1 MSACPNCGAARDAS
15 HRFCP
20 NCGAR
25 LDAQRE
31 LKQATVL
38 LADLCGST
46 EQVVRTDAEGGQAY
60 LDQAL
65 RIMTEAVNAY
75 GGTQIQWRG
84 DELLALF
91 GAPLAQEDHAFRA
104 CLAAIAIVEGMKA
117 QSSPQA
123 PMAVRIGID
132 SGEVIAGPGSGHLA
146 TSYRVDGAP
155 VHLASRL
162 EKLAPPASS
171 YISGNTL
178 QLMHGQVETR
188 ALGSFTL
195 RGFDTP
201 VEIHE
206 LVGSL
211 QDSAAGPLARR
222 RFLGPMVGRAQALTE
237 LMQVAGSVRHSGL
250 RAVGVRGDAGIGK
263 SRLLAELSQRLAQQG
278 FATVSVVARSYAS
291 QAPYSLVA
299 DIVRALQNLA
309 GSTDAL
315 LAPADDADTQ
325 QSEGHH
331 AAALADLLG
340 GEPGDAWRALT
351 PNQRREHLASTFVRL
366 VRNGMRGAPAVLL
379 VEDVF
384 LADQSSVRLLEALPR
399 RIQDQPLL
407 ILMSYRPDFAH
418 RWAESPWFVEHR
430 VGPLAPDDVS
440 SLADELLGHDTSLR
454 ETREALLERAGGN
467 PLFLEQMVMTLVDA
481 GSLLGSPGAYRRASA
496 DIPLRVP
503 ASIQTIIGAR
513 VDRLPEGAKASL
525 EAAAI
530 VGEPIDADAVAA
542 VCAISKADAERHL
555 RHAISGGLVAAAGEA
570 SAYSFRHGLVQ
581 ESVLASL
588 TRTRRRQLHR
598 AAFEAYRN
606 HAGEHAR
613 SHTHAAVMAHHA
625 FHGEQWQS
633 AAEYALR
640 AMARS
645 IERSENKDA
654 LRVFELGLEAAR
666 RVETESAMLPA
677 ELALRVEALGAQM
690 ALGEF
695 DAIVSNLERAESIT
709 LTLGDTR
716 RQAAVSLQLAVTLW
730 ACGSYQQGL
739 TVATQAGKAAEA
751 AGSRSLHMA
760 AMQARMML
768 HHGQG
773 RYLEATEVAMAVA
786 REFEVELQA
795 RRLFPGWAVMAST
808 NLHAFIADIMTL
820 RGDLKAAQAACDAG
834 YAQLQEQDHPFSR
847 VLLDFSQ
854 GELLLAQ
861 KRPAEAAGLLKAAL
875 ELCRVHEVS
884 NMYPAILAHLGGALA
899 QAGQPA
905 EALALLEP
913 AVAKKLS
920 RAGGRYNEYY
930 FPYFLGIALQEAG
943 RIDEAL
949 AAARQACDAA
959 ASFQQ
964 RGHEARALLL
974 LATVEQRLGRERESR
989 QHLAEAQALAKEC
1002 GMEDFMDQSAAL
1014 HDHA

>member
-1 MSACPNCGAARDAS
+1 MSACPNCGAAREAS

-31 LKQATVL
+31 LKQVTVL

-60 LDQAL
+60 LDEAL
-65 RIMTEAVNAY
+65 RLMSEAVNAY
-75 GGTQIQWRG
+75 GGTQVQWRG

-91 GAPLAQEDHAFRA
+91 GAPVAQEDHALRA
-104 CLAAIAIVEGMKA
+104 CLAAIAMAEAMKA
-117 QSSPQA
+117 QSSAQA

-162 EKLAPPASS
+162 EKLAPPAST

-178 QLMHGQVETR
+178 QLLHGQLETR
-188 ALGSFTL
+188 ALGPFNL
-195 RGFDTP
+195 RGFDAP
-201 VEIHE
+201 VDIHE

-222 RFLGPMVGRAQALTE
+222 RFLAPLVGRAQALAD
-237 LMQVAGSVRHSGL
+237 LMQLAEGVRRTGL

-263 SRLLAELSQRLAQQG
+263 SRLLAELLQRLAQQG

-309 GSTDAL
+309 GGPEAL
-315 LAPADDADTQ
+315 LAQADGGDAPP
-325 QSEGHH
+325 EEHH

-340 GEPGDAWRALT
+340 GEPGEAWRALT

-366 VRNGMRGAPAVLL
+366 VRSGVRGAPAVLL

-399 RIQDQPLL
+399 RIQEQPLL
-407 ILMSYRPDFAH
+407 ILMSYRPDFTH
-418 RWAESPWFVEHR
+418 RWGESPWFVEHR
-430 VGPLAPDDVS
+430 VGPLAPEDLS
-440 SLADELLGHDTSLR
+440 SLANDLLGGDASLG
-454 ETREALLERAGGN
+454 ETRAALLERAGGN

-481 GSLLGSPGAYRRASA
+481 GSLLGSPGAYRRASTEV
-496 DIPLRVP
+496 PLRVP

-530 VGEPIDADAVAA
+530 VGEPIDTAMVAA
-542 VCAISKADAERHL
+542 VCGIPRADAERHL
-555 RHAISGGLVAAAGEA
+555 RHAMSGGLIAAADAA
-570 SAYSFRHGLVQ
+570 SGLAFRHGLVQ
-581 ESVLASL
+581 ESVLAGL
-588 TRTRRRQLHR
+588 TRMRRRQLHQ
-598 AAFEAYRN
+598 AAFEAYRSASADPAHS
-606 HAGEHAR
+606 HA
-613 SHTHAAVMAHHA
+613 HAAVLAHHA
-625 FHGEQWQS
+625 FHGEQWQP

-654 LRVFELGLEAAR
+654 LRVFELGLDAAR
-666 RVETESAMLPA
+666 RVETESAMLPC

-695 DAIVSNLERAESIT
+695 DAIVSNLQRAESIT

-739 TVATQAGKAAEA
+739 SVATQAGKAAEA

-768 HHGQG
+768 LHGQG
-773 RYLEATEVAMAVA
+773 RYLEATEAALGVA

-834 YAQLQEQDHPFSR
+834 YAELDEQDHPFSR

-861 KRPAEAAGLLKAAL
+861 KRPAEAARLLNAAL

-899 QAGQPA
+899 LAGRPA
-905 EALALLEP
+905 EALGLLEP

-930 FPYFLGIALQEAG
+930 FPYFLGIALQAAG
-943 RIDEAL
+943 RMDEAL
-949 AAARQACDAA
+949 EAARQACDAA

-974 LATVEQRLGRERESR
+974 LATVEQRIGRERESQ
-989 QHLAEAQALAKEC
+989 QHLGEAQALAKAC
-1002 GMEDFMDQSAAL
+1002 GMEHFMDQAEAL
-1014 HDHA
+1014 HHHA